1 MKLWS
6 RQRNYCIANKKTDQI
21 RGKHKNNGSLP
32 EKSRNDKRKG
42 ADFYETFPCAKEMID
57 LAEKVSGIPM
67 KELLFEENEN
77 INITKYTQIAMLADE
92 LAIWSVLREKGL
104 VSVVNAGLSLGEYAA
119 LVASGVMT
127 AEDAFRVV
135 VKRGEYMQE
144 AVPTGG
150 AMTAILGAD
159 TAIIEKICEET
170 EGIVSVA
177 NYNCPGQIVI
187 TGEQQAVDAA
197 ATALKEAG
205 AKRCTPLNVSGPFH
219 SAMLLPAGEKLAAEL
234 ENIEIHEIAVPYI
247 TNVTAD
253 YVTDSSQVKEL
264 LKKQISSSVRWQ
276 QSVER
281 MIADGIE
288 AFIEIGPKK
297 SLCGFM
303 KRIDKTVPAYHVD
316 KVTDLESVLN
326 ELVQQRR
333 FLFFANCENYRV
345 QR

>member
-1 MKLWS
+1 MKK
-6 RQRNYCIANKKTDQI
+6 IAFIFPGQGSQYVGM
-21 RGKHKNNGSLP
+21 GK
-32 EKSRNDKRKG
+32 
-42 ADFYETFPCAKEMID
+42 DFYETFPCAKEMID

-92 LAIWSVLREKGL
+92 LAIWSVLREKG
-104 VSVVNAGLSLGEYAA
+104 VESAVNAGLSLGEYAA

-127 AEDAFRVV
+127 PEDAFRVV
-135 VKRGEYMQE
+135 TKRGEFMQE

-150 AMTAILGAD
+150 AMTAVLGAD
-159 TAIIEKICEET
+159 TAVIENICKET
-170 EGIVSVA
+170 EGIVSIA
-177 NYNCPGQIVI
+177 NYNCPGQNVI
-187 TGEQQAVDAA
+187 TGEQKAVDTAA
-197 ATALKEAG
+197 AALKEAG

-234 ENIEIHEIAVPYI
+234 EQVEIHKIAVPYI

-281 MIADGIE
+281 MIADGVE

-316 KVTDLESVLN
+316 KVTDLESVL
-326 ELVQQRR
+326 EVI
-333 FLFFANCENYRV
+333 
-345 QR
+345 

>member
-1 MKLWS
+1 MKKIAFIFPGQWS
-6 RQRNYCIANKKTDQI
+6 QYVGM
-21 RGKHKNNGSLP
+21 GK
-32 EKSRNDKRKG
+32 
-42 ADFYETFPCAKEMID
+42 DFYETFPCAKEMID

-92 LAIWSVLREKGL
+92 LAIWSVLREKG
-104 VSVVNAGLSLGEYAA
+104 VESAVNAGLSLGEYAA

-127 AEDAFRVV
+127 PEDAFRVV
-135 VKRGEYMQE
+135 TKRGEFMQE

-150 AMTAILGAD
+150 AMTAVLGAD
-159 TAIIEKICEET
+159 TAVIENICEET
-170 EGIVSVA
+170 EGIVSIA

-187 TGEQQAVDAA
+187 TGEQKAVDTAA
-197 ATALKEAG
+197 AALKEAG

-234 ENIEIHEIAVPYI
+234 EQVEIHKIAVPYI

-281 MIADGIE
+281 MIADGVE
-288 AFIEIGPKK
+288 TFIEIGPKK

-316 KVTDLESVLN
+316 KVTDLESVL
-326 ELVQQRR
+326 EVI
-333 FLFFANCENYRV
+333 
-345 QR
+345 

>member
-1 MKLWS
+1 MKK
-6 RQRNYCIANKKTDQI
+6 IAFIFPGQGSQYVGM
-21 RGKHKNNGSLP
+21 GK
-32 EKSRNDKRKG
+32 
-42 ADFYETFPCAKEMID
+42 DFYETFPCAKEMID

-92 LAIWSVLREKGL
+92 LAIWSVLREKG
-104 VSVVNAGLSLGEYAA
+104 VESAVNAGLSLGEYAA

-127 AEDAFRVV
+127 PEDAFRVV
-135 VKRGEYMQE
+135 TKRGEFMQE

-150 AMTAILGAD
+150 AMTAVLGAD
-159 TAIIEKICEET
+159 TAVIENICEET
-170 EGIVSVA
+170 EGIVSIA

-187 TGEQQAVDAA
+187 TGEQKAVDTAA
-197 ATALKEAG
+197 AALKEAG

-234 ENIEIHEIAVPYI
+234 EQVEIHKIAVPYI

-281 MIADGIE
+281 MIADGVE

-316 KVTDLESVLN
+316 KVTDLELSLIHI
-326 ELVQQRR
+326 
-333 FLFFANCENYRV
+333 
-345 QR
+345 

>member
-1 MKLWS
+1 MKK
-6 RQRNYCIANKKTDQI
+6 IAFIFPGQGSQYVGM
-21 RGKHKNNGSLP
+21 GK
-32 EKSRNDKRKG
+32 
-42 ADFYETFPCAKEMID
+42 DFYETFPCAKEMID

-92 LAIWSVLREKGL
+92 LSIWSVLREKGL
-104 VSVVNAGLSLGEYAA
+104 ESVVNAGLSLGEYAA

-127 AEDAFRVV
+127 PEDAFRVV
-135 VKRGEYMQE
+135 AKRGEYMQE

-150 AMTAILGAD
+150 AMTAVLGAD
-159 TAIIEKICEET
+159 TAVIEKICEET
-170 EGIVSVA
+170 EGIVSIA

-197 ATALKEAG
+197 AAALKEAG

-234 ENIEIHEIAVPYI
+234 EHVEIHEIAVPYI

-253 YVTDSSQVKEL
+253 YVTDPSQVKEL

-281 MIADGIE
+281 MIADGVE

-316 KVTDLESVLN
+316 KVTDLDSVLS
-326 ELVQQRR
+326 ELAQ
-333 FLFFANCENYRV
+333 
-345 QR
+345 

>member
-1 MKLWS
+1 
-6 RQRNYCIANKKTDQI
+6 
-21 RGKHKNNGSLP
+21 
-32 EKSRNDKRKG
+32 
-42 ADFYETFPCAKEMID
+42 MID

-104 VSVVNAGLSLGEYAA
+104 ESVVNAGLSLGEYAA

-127 AEDAFRVV
+127 PEDAFRVV
-135 VKRGEYMQE
+135 AKRGEYMQE

-150 AMTAILGAD
+150 AMTAVLGAD
-159 TAIIEKICEET
+159 TAVIEKICEET
-170 EGIVSVA
+170 EGIVSIA

-197 ATALKEAG
+197 AAALKEAG

-234 ENIEIHEIAVPYI
+234 EHVEIHEIAVPYI

-253 YVTDSSQVKEL
+253 YVTDPSQVKEL
-264 LKKQISSSVRWQ
+264 LEKQISSSVRWQ

-281 MIADGIE
+281 MIADGVE

-316 KVTDLESVLN
+316 KVTDLDSVLS
-326 ELVQQRR
+326 ELAQ
-333 FLFFANCENYRV
+333 
-345 QR
+345 

>member
-1 MKLWS
+1 MKK
-6 RQRNYCIANKKTDQI
+6 IAFIFPGQGSQYVGM
-21 RGKHKNNGSLP
+21 GK
-32 EKSRNDKRKG
+32 
-42 ADFYETFPCAKEMID
+42 DFYETFPCAKEMID

-67 KELLFEENEN
+67 KELLFEENED

-92 LAIWSVLREKGL
+92 LAIWSVLREKGFE
-104 VSVVNAGLSLGEYAA
+104 SVVNAGLSLGEYAA

-127 AEDAFRVV
+127 PEDAFRVV
-135 VKRGEYMQE
+135 AKRGEYMQE

-150 AMTAILGAD
+150 AMTAVLGAD
-159 TAIIEKICEET
+159 TAVIEKICEET
-170 EGIVSVA
+170 EGIVAIA

-187 TGEQQAVDAA
+187 TGEKQAVDAA
-197 ATALKEAG
+197 AAALKEAG

-234 ENIEIHEIAVPYI
+234 EQVEIHEIAVPYI

-253 YVTDSSQVKEL
+253 YVTDPSQVKEL

-281 MIADGIE
+281 MIADGVE

-316 KVTDLESVLN
+316 KVTDLESISDV
-326 ELVQQRR
+326 R
-333 FLFFANCENYRV
+333 
-345 QR
+345 

>member
-1 MKLWS
+1 MKK
-6 RQRNYCIANKKTDQI
+6 IAFIFPGQGSQYI
-21 RGKHKNNGSLP
+21 GMGK
-32 EKSRNDKRKG
+32 
-42 ADFYETFPCAKEMID
+42 DFYETFPCAKEMID

-92 LAIWSVLREKGL
+92 LAIWSVLREKGFE
-104 VSVVNAGLSLGEYAA
+104 SVVNAGLSLGEYAA
-119 LVASGVMT
+119 LVASGGMT
-127 AEDAFRVV
+127 PEDAFRVV
-135 VKRGEYMQE
+135 AKRGEYMQE

-150 AMTAILGAD
+150 AMTAVLGAD
-159 TAIIEKICEET
+159 TAVIEKICEET
-170 EGIVSVA
+170 EGIVSIA

-187 TGEQQAVDAA
+187 TGEKQAVDAA
-197 ATALKEAG
+197 AAALKEAG

-234 ENIEIHEIAVPYI
+234 EQVEIHEIAVPYI

-253 YVTDSSQVKEL
+253 YVTDPSQVKEL
-264 LKKQISSSVRWQ
+264 LKEQISSSVRWQ

-281 MIADGIE
+281 MIADGVE

-316 KVTDLESVLN
+316 KVTDLESISDV
-326 ELVQQRR
+326 R
-333 FLFFANCENYRV
+333 
-345 QR
+345 

>member
-1 MKLWS
+1 MKK
-6 RQRNYCIANKKTDQI
+6 IAFIFPGQGSQYVGM
-21 RGKHKNNGSLP
+21 GK
-32 EKSRNDKRKG
+32 
-42 ADFYETFPCAKEMID
+42 DFYETFPCAKEMIN

-92 LAIWSVLREKGL
+92 LAIWSVLREKG
-104 VSVVNAGLSLGEYAA
+104 VESAVNAGLSLGEYAA

-127 AEDAFRVV
+127 PEDAFRVV
-135 VKRGEYMQE
+135 TKRGEFMQE

-150 AMTAILGAD
+150 AMTAVLGAD
-159 TAIIEKICEET
+159 TAVIENICEET
-170 EGIVSVA
+170 EGIVSIA

-187 TGEQQAVDAA
+187 TGEQKAVDTAA
-197 ATALKEAG
+197 AALKEAG

-234 ENIEIHEIAVPYI
+234 EQVEIHKIAVPYI
-247 TNVTAD
+247 TNITAD

-281 MIADGIE
+281 MIADGVE

-316 KVTDLESVLN
+316 KVTDLESVL
-326 ELVQQRR
+326 EVI
-333 FLFFANCENYRV
+333 
-345 QR
+345 

>member
-1 MKLWS
+1 MKK
-6 RQRNYCIANKKTDQI
+6 IAFIFPGQGSQYVGM
-21 RGKHKNNGSLP
+21 GK
-32 EKSRNDKRKG
+32 
-42 ADFYETFPCAKEMID
+42 DFYETFPCAKEMID

-104 VSVVNAGLSLGEYAA
+104 ESVVNAGLSLGEYAA

-127 AEDAFRVV
+127 LEDAFRVV
-135 VKRGEYMQE
+135 AKRGEYMQE

-150 AMTAILGAD
+150 AMTAVLGAD
-159 TAIIEKICEET
+159 TAVIEKICEET
-170 EGIVSVA
+170 EGIVSIA

-234 ENIEIHEIAVPYI
+234 EHVEIHEIAVPYI

-253 YVTDSSQVKEL
+253 YVTDPSQVKEL

-281 MIADGIE
+281 MIADGVE

-316 KVTDLESVLN
+316 KVTDLDSVLS
-326 ELVQQRR
+326 ELAQ
-333 FLFFANCENYRV
+333 
-345 QR
+345 

>member
-1 MKLWS
+1 MKK
-6 RQRNYCIANKKTDQI
+6 IAFIFPGQGSQYVGM
-21 RGKHKNNGSLP
+21 GK
-32 EKSRNDKRKG
+32 
-42 ADFYETFPCAKEMID
+42 DFYETFPCAKEMID

-77 INITKYTQIAMLADE
+77 INITKFTQIAMLAVE
-92 LAIWSVLREKGL
+92 LAIWSVLREKG
-104 VSVVNAGLSLGEYAA
+104 VESAVNAGLSLGEYAA

-127 AEDAFRVV
+127 PEDAFRVV
-135 VKRGEYMQE
+135 TKRGEFMQE

-150 AMTAILGAD
+150 AMTAVLGAD
-159 TAIIEKICEET
+159 TAVIENICEET
-170 EGIVSVA
+170 EGIVSIA

-187 TGEQQAVDAA
+187 TGEQKAVDTAA
-197 ATALKEAG
+197 AALKEAG

-234 ENIEIHEIAVPYI
+234 EQVEIHKIAVPYI

-281 MIADGIE
+281 MIADGVE

-316 KVTDLESVLN
+316 KVTDLESVL
-326 ELVQQRR
+326 EVI
-333 FLFFANCENYRV
+333 
-345 QR
+345 

>member
-1 MKLWS
+1 MKK
-6 RQRNYCIANKKTDQI
+6 IAFIFPGQGSQYVGM
-21 RGKHKNNGSLP
+21 GK
-32 EKSRNDKRKG
+32 
-42 ADFYETFPCAKEMID
+42 DFYETFPCAKEMID

-92 LAIWSVLREKGL
+92 LAIWSVLREKG
-104 VSVVNAGLSLGEYAA
+104 VESAVNAGLSLGEYAA

-127 AEDAFRVV
+127 PEDAFRVV
-135 VKRGEYMQE
+135 TKRGEFMQE

-150 AMTAILGAD
+150 AMTAVLGAD
-159 TAIIEKICEET
+159 TAVIENICEET
-170 EGIVSVA
+170 DGIVSIA

-187 TGEQQAVDAA
+187 TGEQKAVDTAA
-197 ATALKEAG
+197 AALKEAG

-234 ENIEIHEIAVPYI
+234 EQVEIHKIAVPYI

-281 MIADGIE
+281 MIADGVE

-316 KVTDLESVLN
+316 KVTDLESVL
-326 ELVQQRR
+326 EVI
-333 FLFFANCENYRV
+333 
-345 QR
+345 

>member
-1 MKLWS
+1 MKK
-6 RQRNYCIANKKTDQI
+6 IAFIFPGQGSQYVGM
-21 RGKHKNNGSLP
+21 GK
-32 EKSRNDKRKG
+32 
-42 ADFYETFPCAKEMID
+42 DFYETFPCAKDMID

-92 LAIWSVLREKGL
+92 LAIWSVLREKG
-104 VSVVNAGLSLGEYAA
+104 VESAVNAGLSLGEYAA

-127 AEDAFRVV
+127 PEDAFRVV
-135 VKRGEYMQE
+135 TKRGEFMQE

-150 AMTAILGAD
+150 AMTAVLGAD
-159 TAIIEKICEET
+159 TAVIENICEET
-170 EGIVSVA
+170 EGIVSIA

-187 TGEQQAVDAA
+187 TGEQKAVDTAA
-197 ATALKEAG
+197 AALKEAG

-234 ENIEIHEIAVPYI
+234 EQVEIHKIAVPYI

-281 MIADGIE
+281 MIADGVE

-316 KVTDLESVLN
+316 KVTDLESVL
-326 ELVQQRR
+326 EVI
-333 FLFFANCENYRV
+333 
-345 QR
+345 

>member
-1 MKLWS
+1 MKK
-6 RQRNYCIANKKTDQI
+6 IAFIFPGQGSQYVGM
-21 RGKHKNNGSLP
+21 GK
-32 EKSRNDKRKG
+32 
-42 ADFYETFPCAKEMID
+42 DFYETFPCAKEMID

-77 INITKYTQIAMLADE
+77 INITKYTQIARLADE
-92 LAIWSVLREKGL
+92 LAIWSVLREKG
-104 VSVVNAGLSLGEYAA
+104 VESAVNAGLSLGEYAA

-127 AEDAFRVV
+127 PEDAFRVV
-135 VKRGEYMQE
+135 TKRGEFMQE

-150 AMTAILGAD
+150 AMTAVLGAD
-159 TAIIEKICEET
+159 TAVIENICEET
-170 EGIVSVA
+170 EGIVSIA

-187 TGEQQAVDAA
+187 TGEQKAVDTAA
-197 ATALKEAG
+197 AALKEAG

-234 ENIEIHEIAVPYI
+234 EQVEIHKIAVPYI

-281 MIADGIE
+281 MIADGVE

-316 KVTDLESVLN
+316 KVTDLESVL
-326 ELVQQRR
+326 EVI
-333 FLFFANCENYRV
+333 
-345 QR
+345 

>member
-1 MKLWS
+1 MKK
-6 RQRNYCIANKKTDQI
+6 IAFIFPGQGSQYVGM
-21 RGKHKNNGSLP
+21 GK
-32 EKSRNDKRKG
+32 
-42 ADFYETFPCAKEMID
+42 DFYETFPCAKEMID

-92 LAIWSVLREKGL
+92 LAIWSVLREKG
-104 VSVVNAGLSLGEYAA
+104 VESAVNAGLSLGEYAA

-127 AEDAFRVV
+127 PEDAFRVV
-135 VKRGEYMQE
+135 TKRGEFMQE

-150 AMTAILGAD
+150 AMTAVLGAD
-159 TAIIEKICEET
+159 TAVIENICEET
-170 EGIVSVA
+170 EGIVSIA
-177 NYNCPGQIVI
+177 NYNCPGKIVI
-187 TGEQQAVDAA
+187 TGEQKAVDTAA
-197 ATALKEAG
+197 AALKEAG

-234 ENIEIHEIAVPYI
+234 EQVEIHKIAVPYI

-281 MIADGIE
+281 MIADGVE

-316 KVTDLESVLN
+316 KVTDLESVL
-326 ELVQQRR
+326 EVI
-333 FLFFANCENYRV
+333 
-345 QR
+345 

>member
-1 MKLWS
+1 MKK
-6 RQRNYCIANKKTDQI
+6 IAFIFPGQGSQYVGM
-21 RGKHKNNGSLP
+21 GK
-32 EKSRNDKRKG
+32 
-42 ADFYETFPCAKEMID
+42 DFYETFPCAKEMID

-104 VSVVNAGLSLGEYAA
+104 ESVVNAGLSLGEYAA

-127 AEDAFRVV
+127 PEDAFRVV
-135 VKRGEYMQE
+135 AKRGEYMQE

-150 AMTAILGAD
+150 AMTAVLGAD
-159 TAIIEKICEET
+159 TAVIEKICEET
-170 EGIVSVA
+170 EGIVSIA

-197 ATALKEAG
+197 AAALKEAG

-219 SAMLLPAGEKLAAEL
+219 SAMLLPAGEKLVAEL
-234 ENIEIHEIAVPYI
+234 EHVEIHEIAVPYI

-253 YVTDSSQVKEL
+253 YVTDPSQVKEL

-281 MIADGIE
+281 MIADGVE

-316 KVTDLESVLN
+316 KVTDLDSVLS
-326 ELVQQRR
+326 ELAQ
-333 FLFFANCENYRV
+333 
-345 QR
+345 

>member
-1 MKLWS
+1 MKK
-6 RQRNYCIANKKTDQI
+6 IAFIFPGQGSQYI
-21 RGKHKNNGSLP
+21 GMGK
-32 EKSRNDKRKG
+32 
-42 ADFYETFPCAKEMID
+42 DFYEIFPCAKEMID

-92 LAIWSVLREKGL
+92 LAIWSVLREKGFE
-104 VSVVNAGLSLGEYAA
+104 SVVNAGLSLGEYAA

-127 AEDAFRVV
+127 PEDAFRVV
-135 VKRGEYMQE
+135 AKRGEYMQE

-150 AMTAILGAD
+150 AMTAVLGAD
-159 TAIIEKICEET
+159 TAVIEKICEET
-170 EGIVSVA
+170 EGIVSIA

-197 ATALKEAG
+197 AVALKEAG

-234 ENIEIHEIAVPYI
+234 EQVEIHEIAVPYI

-253 YVTDSSQVKEL
+253 YVTDKSQVKDL

-281 MIADGIE
+281 MIADGVE

-316 KVTDLESVLN
+316 KVTDLESISDV
-326 ELVQQRR
+326 R
-333 FLFFANCENYRV
+333 
-345 QR
+345 

>member
-1 MKLWS
+1 MKK
-6 RQRNYCIANKKTDQI
+6 IAFIFPGQGSQYVGM
-21 RGKHKNNGSLP
+21 GK
-32 EKSRNDKRKG
+32 
-42 ADFYETFPCAKEMID
+42 DFYETFPCAKEMID

-92 LAIWSVLREKGL
+92 LAIWSVLREKG
-104 VSVVNAGLSLGEYAA
+104 VESAVNAGLSLGEYAA

-127 AEDAFRVV
+127 PEDAFRVV
-135 VKRGEYMQE
+135 TKRGEFMQE

-150 AMTAILGAD
+150 AMTAVLGAD
-159 TAIIEKICEET
+159 TAVIENICEET
-170 EGIVSVA
+170 EGIVSIA

-187 TGEQQAVDAA
+187 TGEQKAVDTAA
-197 ATALKEAG
+197 AALKEAG
-205 AKRCTPLNVSGPFH
+205 AKRCTPLKVSGPFH

-234 ENIEIHEIAVPYI
+234 EQVEIHKIAVPYI

-281 MIADGIE
+281 MIADGVE

-316 KVTDLESVLN
+316 KVTDLESVL
-326 ELVQQRR
+326 EVI
-333 FLFFANCENYRV
+333 
-345 QR
+345 